1 MQCCTAL
8 YSWKIIFEADQQ
20 LFELILSACS
30 SQEEDV
36 WKSYLSEISS
46 SVKSQNPA
54 DHQTVYPETCSFLWI
69 KPRSIGSVFGKPG
82 TLTRRISIQR
92 ASTVGSKTNV
102 HQVIIKNTHAL
113 RETTDLSTSEDGS
126 VNRSQSLLSTN
137 SRITVLAPK
146 RTERIRM
153 EHDLSKVWTKD
164 LLPYPGM
171 GGTRGDHLLRASA
184 SSMMRKFSRASL
196 TTGFSKRSAS
206 HASISSTHS
215 VDMQDLP
222 KLVID
227 IENMLTLFLRTPS
240 ESMDQVDEVETA
252 NHRCIS
258 LRKGSASR
266 APPKYIQYVDGN
278 EDTVHVVS
286 AEIAKGS
293 KVDELVRNKLAK
305 ASKSRW
311 TGPFSRIK
319 SLSTDG
325 IKTFRHP

>member
-1 MQCCTAL
+1 M
-8 YSWKIIFEADQQ
+8 
-20 LFELILSACS
+20 
-30 SQEEDV
+30 
-36 WKSYLSEISS
+36 
-46 SVKSQNPA
+46 
-54 DHQTVYPETCSFLWI
+54 YPETYSFLWI

-113 RETTDLSTSEDGS
+113 RETADLSTSEDAT

-137 SRITVLAPK
+137 SRITTLAPK

-196 TTGFSKRSAS
+196 TTGFSKRSTS

-215 VDMQDLP
+215 VDMQDPP
-222 KLVID
+222 KLIID
-227 IENMLTLFLRTPS
+227 IENILTLLSRTPS
-240 ESMDQVDEVETA
+240 ESMDQADEVETA
-252 NHRCIS
+252 NHHCIS
-258 LRKGSASR
+258 LRKGSSSR
-266 APPKYIQYVDGN
+266 APTKYIQHADDK
-278 EDTVHVVS
+278 EDSVQVAS
-286 AEIAKGS
+286 AEIAKGI
-293 KVDELVRNKLAK
+293 KVDELVRDKFAR
-305 ASKSRW
+305 SSRSRW

-319 SLSTDG
+319 SLSTDS
-325 IKTFRHP
+325 IRTFRHP